1 MGCTISN
8 ADELPPRVIPNWLIP
23 SVSIPYCTQHFSPP
37 SKNVQG
43 SSMTTIS
50 SSSGFNPASYQ
61 PSSTQES
68 SLQEIKPLVDDTDV
82 DTAPTGQVP
91 GGGLEAHEN
100 AGSHLIERHV
110 GKSEQWLINRVNT
123 DNVSA
128 ASSFKD
134 LPSAEHFIAETIAQN
149 QDKIDAWVDGK
160 GGKRLVLDASFDS
173 ATGISV
179 KKGENSAQDVFDV
192 KLVLERS
199 DALGIGYRIVTGYP
213 T

>member
-1 MGCTISN
+1 MGCVISN
-8 ADELPPRVIPNWLIP
+8 AVELPPRVIPNWLIP
-23 SVSIPYCTQHFSPP
+23 SVSILYCTQHFSPP